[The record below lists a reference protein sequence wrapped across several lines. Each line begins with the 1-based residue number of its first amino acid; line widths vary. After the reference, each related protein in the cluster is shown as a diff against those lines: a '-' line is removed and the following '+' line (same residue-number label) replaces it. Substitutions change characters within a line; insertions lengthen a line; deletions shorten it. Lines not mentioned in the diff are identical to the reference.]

1 MTGLRVFFSLLMCT
15 FAVLQAEYKAI
26 LIPLNA
32 AVYAPV
38 IDHTKQALKDA
49 QARGIELV
57 FIEIDISDGDPIYGR
72 DIAEAIQEA
81 AALKVVAFI
90 KDKGYAAG
98 AVIAMASSEIIMA
111 RKATI
116 GNAGIPGGDENKL
129 SPLRTS
135 LSSYARQRGFSR
147 RLAEAMVDPDLQV
160 LEVRTPAGIRYYTEA
175 ELKSLPPAQ
184 LEKTT
189 VERTVVEKNK
199 ILTLDAEDAVVIG
212 LAKKIVS
219 GREQLFGL
227 YQLSAAD
234 VEIYGQVELQKSK
247 TEKNESSIPVIAPA
261 VSPTGVPG
269 KKVAVIP
276 IRDKGNMVDNV
287 QVGFIRRKILEAK
300 KDKVDYIV
308 IAIDTWGGRVDSA
321 DKIADFIGGADPI
334 PTIAFVTNKAISA
347 GAWIAVA
354 CDKIY
359 MLEGTN
365 IGSTL
370 PIQLGGN
377 STGRKIIS
385 GVKGKMKALAEKNG
399 FPYRLVEPMVDPDL
413 ELVECSIDGDRKL
426 YYRDEI
432 PQAKARAEQDRR
444 HFEEVTVLCAKGDIY
459 NMAASDAEKHKL
471 STKTLKNEDELW
483 NELGLDRPD
492 VTRYAMSSLERFA
505 RFVSS
510 PYVCGPLMAI
520 GFITLFIEFITP
532 GFGIAGFT
540 GVLCLSMALWSQ
552 YMVENANSL
561 EILIFLLGFALVA
574 IELLALPGFGVI
586 GFLGG
591 TLILVSLVLAYIPEG
606 EVFDTGEFL
615 SNPEDINRALT
626 TFGVMLFVMVG
637 GIFILRRSLSLSGVL
652 NRIAVMSELVTDVP
666 GAPSADTRMML
677 LGKSGTAMTPLR
689 PSGTADINGKILD
702 VTSDGEFIESMA
714 SVEIIRIEG
723 NKIVVKPVDV
733 VDS

>member
-1 MTGLRVFFSLLMCT
+1 MIGLRAFFSFVLGAYAL
-15 FAVLQAEYKAI
+15 LQAEPQAL
-26 LIPLNA
+26 LIPINE
-32 AVYAPV
+32 AVYTPV
-38 IDHTKQALKDA
+38 IEHTKQALKDA

-57 FIEIDISDGDPIYGR
+57 FIEIDISEGEPIHGR

-81 AALKVVAFI
+81 AGLKVVAYV

-98 AVIAMASSEIIMA
+98 AIIALASSEIVMG
-111 RKATI
+111 RKSTI
-116 GNAGIPGGDENKL
+116 GNAGIVGGNEQKL
-129 SPLRTS
+129 SPLRAT

-147 RLAEAMVDPDLQV
+147 RLAEAMADPDLQV

-175 ELKSLPPAQ
+175 EMKSLPPAQ

-199 ILTLDAEDAVVIG
+199 ILTLDAEDALAVG

-219 GREQLFGL
+219 NRDQLFAL
-227 YQLSAAD
+227 YQLSAGD
-234 VEIYGQVELQKSK
+234 VEIVGPLDSPKPK
-247 TEKNESSIPVIAPA
+247 AEKAEADVPVIAPSA
-261 VSPTGVPG
+261 SPAGQPG

-276 IRDKGNMVDNV
+276 ISDKGNMVDNV

-300 KDKVDYIV
+300 KAKVDYIV

-334 PTIAFVTNKAISA
+334 PTVALVTNKAVSA

-354 CDKIY
+354 CGKMY

-370 PIQLGGN
+370 PITLGG
-377 STGRKIIS
+377 SPTARKIIS

-399 FPYRLVEPMVDPDL
+399 FPYRLVEPMVDPEL
-413 ELVECSIDGDRKL
+413 ELVECSIDGARKL

-432 PQAKARAEQDRR
+432 PQAKARAEQERR
-444 HFEEVTVLCAKGDIY
+444 LFEEVTVLCAKGDIY
-459 NMAASDAEKHKL
+459 NLAASDAAKHKL
-471 STKTLKNEDELW
+471 STKTLKTEEELW
-483 NELGLDRPD
+483 KELGFDRPE
-492 VTRYAMSSLERFA
+492 VTRYAMSSPEKFA

-510 PYVCGPLMAI
+510 PYVCGPLLAI
-520 GFITLFIEFITP
+520 GFIALLIEFITP
-532 GFGIAGFT
+532 GFGVAGFT
-540 GVLCLSMALWSQ
+540 GVLCLSMSLWSQ
-552 YMVENANSL
+552 YMVENANTL
-561 EILIFLLGFALVA
+561 EILFFMLGFALVA

-606 EVFDTGEFL
+606 QVFDTGSFPT
-615 SNPEDINRALT
+615 NPEDINRAMT
-626 TFGVMLFVMVG
+626 TFGVMLLVMVG
-637 GIFILRRSLSLSGVL
+637 GIFILRRSLTLSGVL
-652 NRIAVMSELVTDVP
+652 NRIAVTSEIETDVP
-666 GAPSADTRMML
+666 GAPSEDTRMML

-689 PSGTADINGKILD
+689 PSGTAEINGKILD
-702 VTSDGEFIESMA
+702 VTSDGEFIESKA
-714 SVEIIRIEG
+714 DVEIIRIEG
-723 NKIVVKPVDV
+723 NKLVVKPVDAEEA
-733 VDS
+733 

>member
-1 MTGLRVFFSLLMCT
+1 MSLFMCA
-15 FAVLQAEYKAI
+15 FVLLHAEHQAI
-26 LIPLNA
+26 LIPISE

-38 IDHTKQALKDA
+38 IDQTKRALKDA

-57 FIEIDISDGDPIYGR
+57 FIEINISDGEPIHGK

-81 AALKVVAFI
+81 ADLKVVAYI
-90 KDKGYAAG
+90 QDKGYAAG
-98 AVIAMASSEIIMA
+98 AIIAMASSEIIMG
-111 RKATI
+111 RRSTI
-116 GNAGIPGGDENKL
+116 GNAGIFGGNEKDL
-129 SPLRTS
+129 SPLRAT

-147 RLAEAMVDPDLQV
+147 RLAEAMADPDLQV
-160 LEVRTPAGIRYYTEA
+160 MEVRTPAGIRYYTDA
-175 ELKSLPPAQ
+175 ELKSLPPGQ

-199 ILTLDAEDAVVIG
+199 ILTLDAEDALAIG

-219 GREQLFGL
+219 NREQLFGL
-227 YQLSAAD
+227 YQLSEGD
-234 VEIYGQVELQKSK
+234 VEIVGQVQPHKPKKVKPENHAPEL
-247 TEKNESSIPVIAPA
+247 APA
-261 VSPTGVPG
+261 APPAGVPG
-269 KKVAVIP
+269 KKVAIIP

-287 QVGFIRRKILEAK
+287 QVGFIRRKILAAK
-300 KDKVDYIV
+300 KAKVDHIV

-334 PTIAFVTNKAISA
+334 PTVALVTHKAISA

-370 PIQLGGN
+370 PIHLGG
-377 STGRKIIS
+377 SPTGRKVIS

-399 FPYRLVEPMVDPDL
+399 LPYRLIEPMVDPEL
-413 ELVECSIDGDRKL
+413 ELVECRIDGERKL

-432 PQAKARAEQDRR
+432 PQAKARAEQERR
-444 HFEEVTVLCAKGDIY
+444 HFEEVTILCATGDIY
-459 NMAASDAEKHKL
+459 NLAASDAEKHGL
-471 STKTLKNEDELW
+471 STKTLKKEEDLW
-483 NELGLDRPD
+483 KELGLDRPD
-492 VTRYAMSSLERFA
+492 VTRYTMSSPEKFA

-510 PYVCGPLMAI
+510 PYVCGPLLAI
-520 GFITLFIEFITP
+520 GFITLLIEFITP
-532 GFGIAGFT
+532 GFGVAGFT

-552 YMVENANSL
+552 YMVENANAL
-561 EILIFLLGFALVA
+561 EILLFMLGFALVA

-606 EVFDTGEFL
+606 QVFDYGEFP
-615 SNPEDINRALT
+615 SNPDDINRALT

-637 GIFILRRSLSLSGVL
+637 GFFILRRSLTLAGVM
-652 NRIAVMSELVTDVP
+652 NRIAVTSEISTDVP
-666 GAPSADTRMML
+666 GAPSEDTRMML

-689 PSGTADINGKILD
+689 PSGTADIDGKILD
-702 VTSDGEFIESMA
+702 VTSDGEFIDSKSPIE
-714 SVEIIRIEG
+714 VIRIEG
-723 NKIVVKPVDV
+723 NKFVVKPMDAE
-733 VDS
+733 DA